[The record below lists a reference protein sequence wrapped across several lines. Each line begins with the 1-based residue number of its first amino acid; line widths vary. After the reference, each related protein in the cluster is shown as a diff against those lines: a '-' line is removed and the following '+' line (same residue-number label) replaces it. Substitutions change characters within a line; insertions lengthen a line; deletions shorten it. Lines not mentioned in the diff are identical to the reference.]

1 MDIYGIDGQ
10 PIIRNLKLNADC
22 RHEEEMMKSNFVK
35 LSFRHSKKRTLPV
48 GANILVDGIRY
59 VLLDP
64 YTPTQQ
70 TENRFLYEP
79 EFQHPIMWLGKLPF
93 IHKQGDTT
101 SWATTVKKFNWTYT
115 GVPATMANE
124 VARYIN
130 WLGTVYPAFGAAVG
144 TTWRALCTD
153 DLPAMAQFVFDS
165 VDIFSAAAEMAN
177 VCECEYH
184 FDFEQKIF
192 HFGTVSYLRN
202 GDTVPTL
209 KSGQNVGVANVS
221 QSKEAYFNCFVVK
234 GGTRNISQQS
244 ASGDNVQVTERLS
257 LDETKY
263 PDSVIDIRQS
273 SSEPKLF
280 KELIF
285 DDIYPRMEL
294 YLYNPRERRCWLIDS
309 DTGEKIETTASDGWY
324 DPETQK
330 YYKYYS
336 KWYVRLAYQKDGVW
350 HDYTINPDTDLIK
363 DKPLSLSFQPNYD
376 AHVFTS
382 PLVGR
387 EFELVYFN
395 ETTTEKEQDDIE
407 AAGFTAQPG
416 DYRIVF
422 LAGDT
427 IIPSTS
433 KHGLCPKGY
442 PYPDKENN
450 IVTLFNIV
458 VDEVYKEVAKDELEA
473 AGKKAIAR
481 LQKDLNTYNLKS
493 NPVYFEKYPRTLYVG
508 QSVVY
513 SDGQDLNNG
522 GTPYTLQTHIRK
534 IVTRLDKPECME
546 ISVGNEQIKG
556 SISSLSDKVD
566 ELSNGLIG
574 GLTEEQFDD
583 LVAIYGGHHFL
594 SKEFNDVAQGIIT
607 FLRGAKF
614 GNYREGEK
622 GASIN
627 GYGDAEFRRLVVRL
641 GAIVHDLIVGNFEEG
656 LSESG
661 ARIDEKGNAEFE
673 ALVTRALATLQELL
687 VKGDSVFGGNLSS
700 PDFISGFPSGTGWAL
715 QKKEYVNPAGEI
727 EYKYVL
733 ECDGANIRGTLRVY
747 EFIISQLLGENDNRI
762 ITAMM
767 EVHHYDPTTG
777 KVWLTTNG
785 GRTYNVF
792 RKDDC
797 IKVQQYQPGNTYSE
811 GGDGYVTKSYE
822 LLITAVGSGGQT
834 DENGDRLD
842 WVEFSNFT
850 TDMAGGTPYSLITK
864 GDTFCRLDN
873 LTDAERKGIIEL
885 ISIGTNAPYIDII
898 YGLKTDPDG
907 YLKGRL
913 GNLQGIHHHL
923 FGWLQDFGEY
933 LINAYIVGDVRLRR
947 TGESLDTA
955 VEIVKGLLATKIAET
970 VFEITDD
977 DNFLR
982 NANFTELN
990 ADSSFRDWTVTA
1002 DAINFY
1008 TLEGSPVISSVGTF
1022 ADVKTC
1028 VKTEMIDGKQVLHI
1042 VNGSLRQSRL
1052 VMKQPGTHKEYDEG
1066 ESEQTDTYKNVRDT
1080 MYLGVRIHCIKGGT
1094 LTIGFP
1100 ESTMTEQN
1108 AMKGKTQVIERG
1120 SEWVTYQWQ
1129 GTWDG
1134 QSDFVLRF
1142 TGECYLSLLSLTDEP
1157 LSTFKTEYSTQI
1169 KQTSKNI
1176 ALIATR
1182 TSANETNIAQLEVRA
1197 DQITSTVQ
1205 QNYTTLDGKIG
1216 ENTSRITQ
1224 TATEI
1229 RAEVTAVYD
1238 DLDGRVKENASSITQ
1253 TATAIRLEVKSVD
1266 DKVDDTIERVGAL
1279 EVTDTQI
1286 TARVSSVETT
1296 TSTHSNQISGINTS
1310 LTTTIERVGALEVTD
1325 TQIAARV
1332 STVETRSTTNS
1343 TNINSLSGRMDGAEG
1358 DIDAAEAKI
1367 ISITTRVGALEVTST
1382 NISGRVAT
1390 VETTTSAHTSQISG
1404 LNSDVSGLE
1413 SDLSSLDSSV
1423 SSISSRVGSLEI
1435 DSGAISQRVAVV
1447 EQKGI
1452 PLIVSSEWEQGTTDE
1467 SPGDTYDQAK
1477 ASSNTRIRSKRLFGV
1492 TTATFITLKSGY
1504 QADFVY
1510 FRANQTVYST
1520 TDSGW
1525 KSPDSNGRV
1534 YVGGTS
1540 QVKYVAILLRKVS
1553 GAAIAPPDAEN
1564 TNISITSDSIVSQAE
1579 ISTFIE
1585 DVDGTTISHAHISA
1599 DCINLEGYTTINN
1612 GFSVDLNGNVTMND
1626 CTVNGKFNGEVKSG
1640 LFYNSVK
1647 ELDGSY
1653 TINLSRDKYTVY
1665 VLSGGNTSSEQTIT
1679 LPSASSCKG
1688 LELTFFCEFRAH
1700 TRSWVEP
1707 KLSGT
1712 FFSPTESDYS
1722 STSSS
1727 LTVETFKVYK
1737 LISVGS
1743 GWSVQKIG

>member
-1 MDIYGIDGQ
+1 MIEIYDKTGTKLEYSDVL
-10 PIIRNLKLNADC
+10 RNLPVNSSC
-22 RHEEEMMKSNFVK
+22 QHVEELMKSNHVV
-35 LSFRHSKKRTLPV
+35 LSWNDTECYTLPV
-48 GANILVDGIRY
+48 GAHIIPFEDMVKY
-59 VLLDP
+59 VLLEP
-64 YTPTQQ
+64 YSPTPVTS
-70 TENRFLYEP
+70 TSFKYEP

-93 IHKQGDTT
+93 IHKQGNTT
-101 SWATTVKKFNWTYT
+101 SWATTQKKFDWTYT
-115 GVPATMANE
+115 GTPNTMAME

-130 WLGTVYPAFGAAVG
+130 WLSSVYPEFGAVFGTDWVG
-144 TTWRALCTD
+144 LTRGT
-153 DLPAMAQFVFDS
+153 LPATATFTFNS
-165 VDIFSAAAEMAN
+165 LDILSAAAEMSN

-184 FDFEQKIF
+184 FDFEKHKF
-192 HFGTVSYLRN
+192 YLGSVEYLR
-202 GDTVPTL
+202 DETERMVL
-209 KSGQNVGVANVS
+209 KTGHNVGVANIT
-221 QSKEAYFNCFVVK
+221 QTKESFFNCFVVK

-244 ASGDNVQVTERLS
+244 PSGDNVQVVERLS

-263 PDSVIDIRQS
+263 PDSIIDTREGS
-273 SSEPKLF
+273 GEPMLV
-280 KELIF
+280 KELVF
-285 DDIYPRMEL
+285 DDIYPKMEL
-294 YLYNPRERRCWLIDS
+294 YLYNPRERVCFRLD
-309 DTGEKIETTASDGWY
+309 DETGEKIPDESDPTGFK
-324 DPETQK
+324 T
-330 YYKYYS
+330 YS
-336 KWYVRLAYQKDGVW
+336 KWYIRLAYLKDDVW
-350 HDYTINPDTDLIK
+350 HDYTIDPETDLIK
-363 DKPLSLSFQPNYD
+363 DKPLSLVFQPNYESKRYS
-376 AHVFTS
+376 S
-382 PLVGR
+382 PLTGR
-387 EFELVYFN
+387 EFELVYFDKV
-395 ETTTEKEQDDIE
+395 TKEKEDDDVDPE
-407 AAGFTAQPG
+407 GFTAQPG

-422 LAGDT
+422 LEGD
-427 IIPSTS
+427 IILPTSSRGGIYPQGDST
-433 KHGLCPKGY
+433 PNT
-442 PYPDKENN
+442 ENN
-450 IVTLFNIV
+450 IITLFNV
-458 VDEVYKEVAKDELEA
+458 VIDDVYKQIAKDELEE
-473 AGKKAIAR
+473 AGQKAIAR
-481 LQKDLNTYNLKS
+481 LRSDLNTYTVNS
-493 NPVYFEKYPRTLYVG
+493 NPVYFEEHKPTLYLG
-508 QSVVY
+508 QAVVY
-513 SDGQDLNNG
+513 DDGQDLND
-522 GTPYTLQTHIRK
+522 GTPYRLNSHIRR
-534 IVTRLDKPECME
+534 IVTRLDHPECVE
-546 ISVGNEQIKG
+546 ISVGNEKIKG
-556 SISSLSDKVD
+556 TVSSLKDKVD
-566 ELSNGLIG
+566 EMANGLIG
-574 GLTEEQFDD
+574 GLTEEQFDA
-583 LVAIYGGHHFL
+583 LVQVYGSHHFL

-1066 ESEQTDTYKNVRDT
+1066 ESEQTDTYKTVRDT

-1452 PLIVSSEWEQGTTDE
+1452 PLIVSSEWEMGTTNE
-1467 SPGDTYDQAK
+1467 SPGETYDQAK

-1540 QVKYVAILLRKVS
+1540 QVKFVAILLRKVS
-1553 GAAIAPPDAEN
+1553 GAAIAPPDAEL
-1564 TNISITSDSIVSQAE
+1564 TGISITSDSIVSQAE

-1665 VLSGGNTSSEQTIT
+1665 VLSGGNTSSDQTIT

-1688 LELTFFCEFRAH
+1688 LELTFFCEFKAH

-1712 FFSPTESDYS
+1712 LFSPTESDYS
-1722 STSSS
+1722 GTSSS
-1727 LTVETFKVYK
+1727 LTIETFKVYK

-1743 GWSVQKIG
+1743 GWAVQKIG